1 MLKKLSLNDLAI
13 ISKLKLNKDNKIYD
27 KNCKMYFD
35 NELLRQKF
43 LNRIDR
49 AEKNILENKVMTSEE
64 VDNYF
69 SKKYEI

>member
-27 KNCKMYFD
+27 KNWKMYFD

-43 LNRIDR
+43 MNRIDR
-49 AEKNILENKVMTSEE
+49 AEKNILENKVMTSKE
-64 VDNYF
+64 VDKYF
-69 SKKYEI
+69 FEKYGI